1 MKKLLKDEGEN
12 MIDIVYTN
20 NKEVIALLW
29 TSWLSFIAWLFG
41 GFDLLV
47 KVLATLMIFDFVTGV
62 LVGYRNENVNSKRAY
77 LGFRKKIMIWVIV
90 CGSSL
95 MSYILGNWV
104 RDSTAIFYIAVEFIS
119 IFENAAKLGVPLP
132 PKLKKALEQCQ
143 EEKNIKLNEK

>member
-1 MKKLLKDEGEN
+1 MFEIL
-12 MIDIVYTN
+12 MINGKST
-20 NKEVIALLW
+20 IALIW
-29 TSWLSFIAWLFG
+29 TSWLGFLAWLLG

-132 PKLKKALEQCQ
+132 PKLKKALEQCRD
-143 EEKNIKLNEK
+143 EKDIKTTEK